1 MAAMYIVF
9 CVSWDCVKTKNN
21 FRKNEQFQFISKSA
35 KELTFLKHCSSLI
48 SVFYLAVII
57 VTLLKVG

>member
-21 FRKNEQFQFISKSA
+21 FRKKVFIFN
-35 KELTFLKHCSSLI
+35 TFNI
-48 SVFYLAVII
+48 YLNII
-57 VTLLKVG
+57 QV